1 MIHRTLGLYKGSG
14 QAPHTVPRDAGYIL
28 PRILFNS
35 NILRDQQPLW
45 RQCILMQVIRLC
57 ILYAEQVICNLI
69 QITDLSPELA
79 M

>member
-35 NILRDQQPLW
+35 NNFAGSAAL
-45 RQCILMQVIRLC
+45 VEAV
-57 ILYAEQVICNLI
+57 YSNAGN
-69 QITDLSPELA
+69 
-79 M
+79 